1 MIYRYEIPV
10 SNSGELENV
19 SWIVKDYLA
28 LNATGPFR
36 ILESST
42 SVLIELDSAEDSFL
56 FELSPWADKIQK
68 ATGLNKNTH

>member
-1 MIYRYEIPV
+1 MTYRYEIPV
-10 SNSGELENV
+10 SNSQELDNV
-19 SWIVKDYLA
+19 SWVVNDYLA

-56 FELSPWADKIQK
+56 FELSPWSNKIQK
-68 ATGLNKNTH
+68 ASGLNKNTH